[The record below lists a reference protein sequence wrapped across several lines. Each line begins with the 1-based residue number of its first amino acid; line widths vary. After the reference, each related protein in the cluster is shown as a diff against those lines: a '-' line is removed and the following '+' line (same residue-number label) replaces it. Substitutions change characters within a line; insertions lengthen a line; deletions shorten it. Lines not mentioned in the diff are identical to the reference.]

1 MSTVWDNL
9 WILWVAGFFAIEIPA
24 VIHEHKHGSGATL
37 SAHLRK
43 WFSLQK
49 LDGPFPHLRRIM
61 ALAIII
67 WLPMHLIW
75 GYA

>member
-1 MSTVWDNL
+1 MIWD
-9 WILWVAGFFAIEIPA
+9 ILWGLWVVAFFAIEIPA
-24 VIHEHKHGSGATL
+24 IVHEHRAGSGATL
-37 SAHLRK
+37 SAHLRR

-49 LDGPFPHLRRIM
+49 LNGPAPKLRRVL